1 MINVG
6 QFRSLVIETL
16 KGINMH
22 SNAAVNLLVGTAAVE
37 SNLKYL
43 KQFGDGPAVSFLQVE
58 GATIHDN
65 IQNYLQYRSSRMSK
79 VVETCKTPEE
89 SILLKYNSNDFA
101 DLAYKNISFAI
112 AMARIK
118 YWRVPKKLPVE
129 NDIEGMAKYW
139 KDYYNTSL
147 GKGTPEKFIKAY
159 EVL

>member
-89 SILLKYNSNDFA
+89 SILLKYN
-101 DLAYKNISFAI
+101 
-112 AMARIK
+112 
-118 YWRVPKKLPVE
+118 
-129 NDIEGMAKYW
+129 
-139 KDYYNTSL
+139 
-147 GKGTPEKFIKAY
+147 
-159 EVL
+159 